1 MWSVLAVVVA
11 AVQDAV
17 VLQGL
22 CELAVAAALAL
33 DSAHA
38 GFRHHWQ
45 DLRRRSLLVP
55 VGVEAQP

>member
-11 AVQDAV
+11 AVQGAV

-45 DLRRRSLLVP
+45 DL
-55 VGVEAQP
+55 Q